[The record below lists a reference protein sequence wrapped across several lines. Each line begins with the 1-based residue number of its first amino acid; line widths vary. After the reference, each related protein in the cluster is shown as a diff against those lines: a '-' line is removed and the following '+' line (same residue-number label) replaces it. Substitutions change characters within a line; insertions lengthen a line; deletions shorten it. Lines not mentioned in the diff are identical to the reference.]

1 MRIRGGL
8 VAECEVAEAFED
20 GRFTRRALSAFAHY
34 SYSSTHSLLLG

>member
-8 VAECEVAEAFED
+8 VAECEVAETFED
-20 GRFTRRALSAFAHY
+20 GRFTRRALSAFAH